1 MHKGYAMAE
10 FREIVWERD
19 KDTVKAICYGC
30 GSAMTRKHYAF
41 LHCIFYY
48 GKQRVGG
55 CGTKLKAE
63 LFGNIGMNVCTAAKD
78 HWRLIQIALKA
89 DCQGK
94 GIGRMLLNRLL
105 LRMKENGVCR
115 LTFRTSMKE
124 AALKWWLDNGAS
136 IVGTKGQDFEMEL
149 NINQD

>member
-41 LHCIFYY
+41 VDSIYRY
-48 GKQRVGG
+48 EKRGGKGWDKRAF
-55 CGTKLKAE
+55 KAE
-63 LFGNIGMNVCTAAKD
+63 LYGNIGMYVCTAAKD
-78 HWRLIQIALKA
+78 HWRLIEIALKA

-94 GIGRMLLNRLL
+94 GMGRMLLNRLL

-149 NINQD
+149 NIN